1 MLAVDQLDHLHHP
14 HTQPV
19 TKSQSCGGRAA
30 RTWVMFGGMDVELAG
45 DICILKY
52 FGTAACIV
60 KSVTE
65 GWFVTTVALIAVIAG
80 LFGALAK
87 SIRIWIP
94 LPAHHRNQR
103 SATAGKS
110 CLCILPVCK
119 LACVQS
125 GRGLGGW
132 GTDLGRR

>member
-1 MLAVDQLDHLHHP
+1 M
-14 HTQPV
+14 
-19 TKSQSCGGRAA
+19 
-30 RTWVMFGGMDVELAG
+30 MFGGMDVELAG

-94 LPAHHRNQR
+94 LPAQPQKTNG
-103 SATAGKS
+103 SATAGKNS
-110 CLCILPVCK
+110 LCK
-119 LACVQS
+119 TAVQS
-125 GRGLGGW
+125 VISLGGW

>member
-1 MLAVDQLDHLHHP
+1 
-14 HTQPV
+14 
-19 TKSQSCGGRAA
+19 
-30 RTWVMFGGMDVELAG
+30 MFGGMDVELAG

-52 FGTAACIV
+52 FGTAACIA

-94 LPAHHRNQR
+94 LPVHTTETNGQPLRNP
-103 SATAGKS
+103 ACAN
-110 CLCILPVCK
+110 LLVCK
-119 LACVQS
+119 VAEV
-125 GRGLGGW
+125 W
-132 GTDLGRR
+132 VGTDLGRR

>member
-1 MLAVDQLDHLHHP
+1 M
-14 HTQPV
+14 
-19 TKSQSCGGRAA
+19 

-94 LPAHHRNQR
+94 LPARTKKTKRVSHC
-103 SATAGKS
+103 GKNS
-110 CLCILPVCK
+110 LCKTV
-119 LACVQS
+119 VQS
-125 GRGLGGW
+125 AISLGGLGP
-132 GTDLGRR
+132 DLGRR

>member
-1 MLAVDQLDHLHHP
+1 M
-14 HTQPV
+14 
-19 TKSQSCGGRAA
+19 

-94 LPAHHRNQR
+94 LPAHTTETNGQPLREILLVETR
-103 SATAGKS
+103 SCAEF
-110 CLCILPVCK
+110 
-119 LACVQS
+119 
-125 GRGLGGW
+125 GRGLGGLR
-132 GTDLGRR
+132 TDLGRR

>member
-1 MLAVDQLDHLHHP
+1 
-14 HTQPV
+14 
-19 TKSQSCGGRAA
+19 
-30 RTWVMFGGMDVELAG
+30 MFGGMDVELAG

-94 LPAHHRNQR
+94 LPAHTETNGQPLR
-103 SATAGKS
+103 KS
-110 CLCILPVCK
+110 CLCK
-119 LACVQS
+119 LAHVQS
-125 GRGLGGW
+125 GRGLGGL
-132 GTDLGRR
+132 GPDLGRR

>member
-1 MLAVDQLDHLHHP
+1 
-14 HTQPV
+14 
-19 TKSQSCGGRAA
+19 
-30 RTWVMFGGMDVELAG
+30 MFGGMDVELAG

-94 LPAHHRNQR
+94 LPAHTTETNGQPLR
-103 SATAGKS
+103 KS
-110 CLCILPVCK
+110 CLCK
-119 LACVQS
+119 LARVQTCLCAKWQRS
-125 GRGLGGW
+125 GWVEDGPW
-132 GTDLGRR
+132 